1 MSGYAIRFDIEDVV
15 GVRSVFYAGRTP
27 DGGLGFAPS
36 LESAEIWPTEEVA
49 GNFLRNGYGPNM
61 AKVGTIVH
69 VVDGQETFDVREYDV
84 TPDGGLEPRE
94 ES

>member
-1 MSGYAIRFDIEDVV
+1 
-15 GVRSVFYAGRTP
+15 
-27 DGGLGFAPS
+27 
-36 LESAEIWPTEEVA
+36 
-49 GNFLRNGYGPNM
+49 M